1 MILTALCMVG
11 NTQFAEVIRDY
22 TMTRLGLVQMIIGTT
37 AVLQLVEGFVYF
49 SIFRHIY
56 RAERSVRPFLTEKSI
71 KSRRKRNAL
80 TMMSQFYN
88 YVMEQAFISSL
99 LLISVNKVEPGIW
112 LPILAQIEFATRN
125 TVQALASSETRQE
138 LISLLRNIRRMCWF
152 SRSNQVAP

>member
-1 MILTALCMVG
+1 MILGA
-11 NTQFAEVIRDY
+11 I
-22 TMTRLGLVQMIIGTT
+22 

-56 RAERSVRPFLTEKSI
+56 RAERSVRPFLTENSI

-80 TMMSQFYN
+80 TMISQFYS
-88 YVMEQAFISSL
+88 YVMEQAFISTL
-99 LLISVNKVEPGIW
+99 LLMSFNKVEPGIW

-138 LISLLRNIRRMCWF
+138 LISLLRNIRRMCCWF
-152 SRSNQVAP
+152 SRSNRVAP